1 MLVDV
6 FGYAG
11 AFFLTITLLPQIHKT
26 YREKKMDDFSSG
38 FFCIQVITCVCFLI
52 YGILLEAVPLI
63 IANSIVLSQTFIL
76 INFKIRYSYLR
87 PTLEDSRNNNGNS
100 YNITV

>member
-1 MLVDV
+1 MLVDI

-26 YREKKMDDFSSG
+26 YREKKMDDFSCG
-38 FFCIQVITCVCFLI
+38 FFCIQVMTCVCFLI

-63 IANSIVLSQTFIL
+63 IANSIVLSQTFVL
-76 INFKIRYSYLR
+76 INFKIRYKNLNQIIEEEEVLNQNL
-87 PTLEDSRNNNGNS
+87 T
-100 YNITV
+100 I